1 MGLRGQR
8 TLPLELSV
16 GGSFGVAWRSSTQ
29 AMGLSETFMCVRA
42 IATTALI
49 AFFATGIAQAEVYKC
64 KTADGMTVYQQ
75 IACNANENE
84 TGDKVKAWPQ
94 PSQAD
99 VAAAQYRLQE
109 QEDAKARAEYEQ
121 ALLNSARAESQ
132 TYQTNP
138 ASGQPAY
145 AVAIS
150 SGPCPPSQ
158 VPLNASR
165 ADPTRGWS
173 SSKGYVPLR
182 CGGGNRQATTSAAPM
197 GPGYTEPKR
206 IQDQHGNWYNQPPGS
221 SFATD
226 ERTGKQCFVYGNF
239 VRCD

>member
-1 MGLRGQR
+1 MCIQAKA
-8 TLPLELSV
+8 T
-16 GGSFGVAWRSSTQ
+16 VA
-29 AMGLSETFMCVRA
+29 LVV
-42 IATTALI
+42 
-49 AFFATGIAQAEVYKC
+49 FFATGIAQAAAYKC
-64 KTADGMTVYQQ
+64 EMPDGRTVYQQ

-84 TGDKVKAWPQ
+84 TGDKVKIWAQ

-99 VAAAQYRLQE
+99 IAAAQYRLQE

-121 ALLNSARAESQ
+121 ALLNSAHAESQ
-132 TYQTNP
+132 TYQRAP
-138 ASGQPAY
+138 ATGQSAY
-145 AVAIS
+145 AVPSS
-150 SGPCPPSQ
+150 SGPCPPGQ

-165 ADPTRGWS
+165 ADSTRGWS
-173 SSKGYVPLR
+173 SSIGYVPLR
-182 CGGGNRQATTSAAPM
+182 CGGANRQATTSATRT

-206 IQDQHGNWYNQPPGS
+206 IQDQYGNWYNQPPGS

>member
-1 MGLRGQR
+1 MWIQARA
-8 TLPLELSV
+8 T
-16 GGSFGVAWRSSTQ
+16 VA
-29 AMGLSETFMCVRA
+29 LVV
-42 IATTALI
+42 
-49 AFFATGIAQAEVYKC
+49 FFAIGIAQAEVYRC
-64 KTADGMTVYQQ
+64 KTADGRTVYQQ

-121 ALLNSARAESQ
+121 ALLNSAYAEFQ
-132 TYQTNP
+132 TYP
-138 ASGQPAY
+138 RAPSAGQPSY
-145 AVAIS
+145 AVPS
-150 SGPCPPSQ
+150 SNGPCPPGQ

-173 SSKGYVPLR
+173 KSTGYVPLR
-182 CGGGNRQATTSAAPM
+182 CGGANRQATTSATRT

-206 IQDQHGNWYNQPPGS
+206 IQDQYGNWYNQPPGS

-226 ERTGKQCFVYGNF
+226 ERTGKQCFVNGDF
-239 VRCD
+239 VHCD